1 MSKDRRLGVIA
12 RYPVAQGR
20 RDEVLDAFR
29 IYVGESLAEGTGA
42 AEVFAVN
49 ADSED
54 PDIIWF
60 YEVYADLDTYEAHFH
75 TVARRRMHDRLDG
88 LRGGKIEVT
97 RVEPITLALPD
108 SAFSGGLASQ
118 AGWNTVTEEVT

>member
-1 MSKDRRLGVIA
+1 MSQDRRVGVIA
-12 RYPVAQGR
+12 RYPVAPGR
-20 RDEVLDAFR
+20 RDEVLEAFR
-29 IYVGESLAEGTGA
+29 IYAGESLAEGNGV

-60 YEVYADLDTYEAHFH
+60 YEVYADRDAYEAHFH
-75 TVARRRMHDRLDG
+75 TMARRRMNDRLDG
-88 LRGGKIEVT
+88 LRGGKIQLT

-108 SAFSGGLASQ
+108 SPFSGGLASPD
-118 AGWNTVTEEVT
+118 GWNSVTEEVT